1 MSFPRMAD
9 GGLGDSPH
17 QKVNLLHR
25 KFVSPSNITLW
36 KDLERKW
43 MSIERE
49 EVSTKPIEDKY

>member
-1 MSFPRMAD
+1 MAD